1 MKKAI
6 DYLTKSDVILAAI
19 IARVGPCK
27 MTYRDPSFEM
37 LARAIVFQQLST
49 KAATTIYGRLEV
61 AAGGQLTPEAIQN
74 LGVGEMRRAGLSRQ
88 KLGYIRDLAEH
99 ALSGKV
105 DFAKL
110 PDMSDEEVI
119 AALTDIKGVGVW
131 TAHMFLI
138 FSLRRP
144 DVLPVGDLGVRM
156 AIQRAYKKRKLPT
169 PKQIE
174 QIAKGWHPYC
184 SYAAWYL
191 WRSLESPK
199 DKSTTEARRHGGKQK
214 PKMRAARAS

>member
-1 MKKAI
+1 MKKAV
-6 DYLTKSDVILAAI
+6 DHLTKSDVILASI

-27 MTYRDPSFEM
+27 MTYREPSFEM

-49 KAATTIYGRLEV
+49 KAAATIYGRLEE

-74 LGVGEMRRAGLSRQ
+74 LSVGEMRRAGLSRQ

-105 DFAKL
+105 DFARL
-110 PDMSDEEVI
+110 PSLSDDEVI
-119 AALTDIKGVGVW
+119 ESLTDIKGVGVW

-144 DVLPVGDLGVRM
+144 NVLPVGDLGVRM
-156 AIQRAYKKRKLPT
+156 AIQRAYKKRKIPT

-191 WRSLESPK
+191 WRSLEAPK
-199 DKSTTEARRHGGKQK
+199 EEKPNHEGHKRTQRKAKSR
-214 PKMRAARAS
+214 